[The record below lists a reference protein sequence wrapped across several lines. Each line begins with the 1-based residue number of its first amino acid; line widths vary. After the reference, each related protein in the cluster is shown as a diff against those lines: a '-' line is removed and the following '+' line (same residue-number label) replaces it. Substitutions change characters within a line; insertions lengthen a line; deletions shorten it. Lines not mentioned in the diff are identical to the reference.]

1 MTLKPVFT
9 KTLLIGFLLSVATL
23 SRGATEAISDEQR
36 LESQRKDFL
45 AAEQALT
52 KKDFISYQQLREQLS
67 DYPLLVYLDYQET
80 LVSIKQQSVESI
92 SNRLIR
98 LEGTPLK
105 KRLEAQWLGFLAKH
119 RLWKTYL
126 QFSSEGGSIRQQCQR
141 LNAMIKTGQA
151 AKAHAEVPAI
161 WLTGRSRPKV
171 CDPVFKSWIAAGHL
185 SEQLVWQRINMA
197 MSQRQTKLARY
208 LKRYLSQPQQKI
220 ADLWLNLYKR
230 PQKVEQLTQIN
241 HPYVDE
247 MVIQAI
253 RKLAWRDIE
262 AAFKAWEQFYTLE
275 IFSKK
280 QQQKAIYALAGGLA
294 REPDKKLNQ
303 LLNKLLPEHLKLDS
317 GLSEKELQTALQV
330 KDWSWVLQVTETPPA
345 DKKQLGQWQYWRA
358 RALIKLDRV
367 NEAKSIL
374 SSIAHERSYYGF
386 LAANQLGIPP
396 KLEHIALQTDQMLTD
411 QMALKPGLQRA
422 RELHVLNR
430 LLPAR
435 REWNLVLKNVSP
447 DELRAAARLAQ
458 LWNWPSQSI
467 ITLAKLRQWNDLELR
482 FPLAHHKTITGQAQ
496 GHGIDRAWV
505 YAILR
510 QESAFISDARSS
522 AGARGLMQL
531 MPNTAKEVARELKRS
546 PLHMDD
552 LFQPDVNIRLGT
564 GYLNKIYRE
573 LQENPVLATAAY
585 NAGPTRVRSWLPDQ
599 PQATDI
605 WIETIPFHETREYL
619 KRVLSYT
626 VIYNYRLGV
635 PSKVVPKKW
644 LTPIEA
650 RHTFSGV

>member
-171 CDPVFKSWIAAGHL
+171 CDPVFKSWIASGHL

-303 LLNKLLPEHLKLDS
+303 LLNRLLPEHLKLDS

-531 MPNTAKEVARELKRS
+531 MPNTAKEVARELKHS